1 MFKLR
6 VINEKKKRKERK
18 ERCNVKKAYPY
29 EHISAYKTTERCH
42 YVSVLQMFKR
52 RNIKC
57 E

>member
-29 EHISAYKTTERCH
+29 EHISAYKTTERCR